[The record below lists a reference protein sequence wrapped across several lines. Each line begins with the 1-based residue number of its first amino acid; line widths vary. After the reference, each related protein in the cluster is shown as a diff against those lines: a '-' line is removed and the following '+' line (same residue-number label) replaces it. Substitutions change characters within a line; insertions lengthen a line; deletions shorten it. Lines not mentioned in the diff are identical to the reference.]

1 MKISLHK
8 VLARFPIQFAY
19 LFGSHAAGHPHAH
32 SDVDIAIYPKES
44 LTRSQA
50 FRLRMKVMEAVM
62 DDLHENRVD
71 VIDLREAPLPLR
83 FRAIQPS
90 CVLFSRSE
98 AKRVRFE
105 VATRSEYFDRL
116 PQIERS
122 NAVAFARMAKAGLR

>member
-1 MKISLHK
+1 MQESLFK

-19 LFGSHAAGHPHAH
+19 LFGSHAAGRAHAR
-32 SDVDIAIYPKES
+32 SDVDIAIYPKEG
-44 LTRSQA
+44 LTRLQA
-50 FRLRMKVMEAVM
+50 YRLRMKVMEAVM

-90 CVLFSRSE
+90 CVLFSRNE
-98 AKRVRFE
+98 TERVRFE

-122 NAVAFARMAKAGLR
+122 NTVAFARMAEVGLR